1 MVGRIMFQSPKVSAS
16 ITKDDLEVEETE
28 IFDMMNVQ
36 MNTSKKKTAEIYW
49 LKVSDKKDVKYVQT
63 SQ

>member
-1 MVGRIMFQSPKVSAS
+1 MVGGIMFQSPKVSAS

-28 IFDMMNVQ
+28 ISDRMNVQ
-36 MNTSKKKTAEIYW
+36 MNTSKKKTAKIYL
-49 LKVSDKKDVKYVQT
+49 LKVSNKNGVKYVQT

>member
-1 MVGRIMFQSPKVSAS
+1 MVGGIMFQSPKVSAS

-36 MNTSKKKTAEIYW
+36 MNTSKKKNC
-49 LKVSDKKDVKYVQT
+49 
-63 SQ
+63 

>member
-1 MVGRIMFQSPKVSAS
+1 MFQSPKVSAS

-36 MNTSKKKTAEIYW
+36 INTSKKKTAKIYL
-49 LKVSDKKDVKYVQT
+49 LKVSNKKGVKYVQT

>member
-1 MVGRIMFQSPKVSAS
+1 MVGGIMFQSPKVSAS

-36 MNTSKKKTAEIYW
+36 MNTSKKKQ
-49 LKVSDKKDVKYVQT
+49 LKFTCSKSVTKKV
-63 SQ
+63 

>member
-1 MVGRIMFQSPKVSAS
+1 MVGGIMFQSPKVSAS

-36 MNTSKKKTAEIYW
+36 MNTSKKKTAEIYL
-49 LKVSDKKDVKYVQT
+49 LKVSNKKGVKYVQT